1 MDQKQQPKKFV
12 RQVTGRHNDTELHL
26 AARRGDLAAV
36 RRILADVA
44 EQMEEGEGVDEMAV
58 VMTSVVQEMN
68 VFGETALFTAAEKG
82 HLAVVAELLKYSDKE
97 CLLRKNRSGFDTFHV
112 AVKEGRQGGQIERY
126 QLPKIKPFDLL
137 LH

>member
-1 MDQKQQPKKFV
+1 MDQKQQPKKKYV
-12 RQVTGRHNDTELHL
+12 KQVTGRHNDTELHL

-44 EQMEEGEGVDEMAV
+44 EQMEEGEGVDEIAAM
-58 VMTSVVQEMN
+58 MTAVVQETN

-97 CLLRKNRSGFDTFHV
+97 GLLRKNRSNFDAFHV
-112 AVKEGRQGGQIERY
+112 AVKEGRQGGQIKRSIA
-126 QLPKIKPFDLL
+126 QN
-137 LH
+137 